1 MQTTSIG
8 RAQRTAPRP
17 RPRPSSFKK
26 RLRDWKML
34 PVHLFLLVGG
44 FFWIYP
50 FLWMLGS
57 SVKTTKDFFDRG
69 LNILPGE
76 VAWDNYIRAWNDG
89 NFGQYFINTIVVSIC
104 VVFLVILVTAMAGY
118 SLSRTTFPGK
128 GLVLGLIAL
137 TLFLPHGYTIIPIF
151 DLITQLGLLNTLG
164 SVIIVET
171 AGGVVFS
178 TFLFMGY
185 FSSIAKE
192 IEDAARVD
200 GASFHQRFWMIMLPL
215 SGPIIAT
222 VALMT
227 FIGSWNN
234 FFVPL
239 VFTLGV
245 PELRTLAVG
254 MFAFVGQNTIDW
266 TSLAAGSVITL
277 APIILVFV
285 LLQRYFI
292 NGVAGAVKS

>member
-1 MQTTSIG
+1 MQTTFIRPTSRSVRPAKPSIF
-8 RAQRTAPRP
+8 RK
-17 RPRPSSFKK
+17 S
-26 RLRDWKML
+26 LDNWKML
-34 PVHLFLLVGG
+34 PVHLVLFIGG
-44 FFWIYP
+44 FFWVYP
-50 FLWMLGS
+50 FLWLLGS
-57 SVKTTKDFFDRG
+57 SLKTTKDFFDRG

-76 VAWDNYIRAWNDG
+76 VAWDNYVRAWNDG

-104 VVFLVILVTAMAGY
+104 VVSLVILVTAMAGY

-128 GLVLGLIAL
+128 ALILGLIAL

-151 DLITQLGLLNTLG
+151 DLITQLGLLNTL
-164 SVIIVET
+164 SSFIIVET

-185 FSSIAKE
+185 FSSIDKE
-192 IEDAARVD
+192 IEDAARMD
-200 GASFHQRFWMIMLPL
+200 GANFHQRFWMIMLPL
-215 SGPIIAT
+215 SGPIVAT
-222 VALMT
+222 IALMT
-227 FIGSWNN
+227 FISSWNN

-254 MFAFVGQNTIDW
+254 MFAFLGQNTIDW
-266 TSLAAGSVITL
+266 TSLTAGSVITL
-277 APIILVFV
+277 APIIVVFI

>member
-1 MQTTSIG
+1 MQTTGIHPA
-8 RAQRTAPRP
+8 RNAPTARRP
-17 RPRPSSFKK
+17 VPGK
-26 RLRDWKML
+26 RFGALKML
-34 PVHLFLLVGG
+34 PVHLILLVGG
-44 FFWIYP
+44 FFWVYP

-57 SVKTTKDFFDRG
+57 SLKTTKDFFDRG
-69 LNILPGE
+69 LTIWPGT
-76 VAWDNYIRAWNDG
+76 VVWDNYVRAWNDG
-89 NFGQYFINTIVVSIC
+89 NFGQYFINTILVSVLV
-104 VVFLVILVTAMAGY
+104 VVFVILFTAMAGY

-128 GLVLGLIAL
+128 GLVLGVIAL

-151 DLITQLGLLNTLG
+151 DLIARIGLLNTLG
-164 SVIIVET
+164 SVILIET

-185 FSSIAKE
+185 FLSIDRD

-200 GASFHQRFWMIMLPL
+200 GANFHQRFWRIMLPL

-254 MFAFVGQNTIDW
+254 MFAFVGENTVDW

>member
-1 MQTTSIG
+1 MQSTL
-8 RAQRTAPRP
+8 
-17 RPRPSSFKK
+17 PSVTQHVQEKQVRRKK
-26 RLRDWKML
+26 RSSEWKLL
-34 PVHLFLLVGG
+34 PVHLILLIVGFG
-44 FFWIYP
+44 WVYP
-50 FLWMLGS
+50 FLWMVGS
-57 SVKTTKDFFDRG
+57 SLKTIPDFFNRG
-69 LNILPGE
+69 LNILPGH
-76 VAWDNYIRAWNDG
+76 VAWDNFSRAWNEG
-89 NFGQYFINTIVVSIC
+89 NFEQYFVNTVIISAC
-104 VVFLVILVTAMAGY
+104 VVCLVVIITAMAGY
-118 SLSRTTFPGK
+118 ALARTRFPGK
-128 GLVLGLIAL
+128 ALVLGLIAL

-151 DLITQLGLLNTLG
+151 DLITQLGLLNTLS

-185 FSSIAKE
+185 FSTIDSE

-215 SGPIIAT
+215 SGPMIAT
-222 VALMT
+222 IALFT

-234 FFVPL
+234 FFIPL
-239 VFTLGV
+239 VFTLAV

-254 MFAFVGQNTIDW
+254 MFAFIGENTVDW
-266 TSLAAGSVITL
+266 TALAAGSVITL

-292 NGVAGAVKS
+292 NGIAGAIKS